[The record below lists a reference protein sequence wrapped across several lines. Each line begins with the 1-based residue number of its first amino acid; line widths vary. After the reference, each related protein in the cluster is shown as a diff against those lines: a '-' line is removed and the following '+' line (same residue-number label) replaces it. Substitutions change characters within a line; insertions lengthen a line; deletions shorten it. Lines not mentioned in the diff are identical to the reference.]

1 MAPTLQHFFPKVM
14 TLSGSAQGY
23 CSDTLGVKYLNLS
36 EDPCLTK
43 TLVISQGA
51 PNEGQNSTI
60 RCDCHFENNTTCHI
74 TRFVL
79 KTFSL
84 PGRLPPNLN
93 KLQYLES
100 IGDIMEIVDPIL
112 EGDFNSDEAVRMIK
126 VALVCTNSSPVDDPP
141 PPSSYTLPLSEDD
154 PPPPSSSYTLPL
166 SVDDPSSSSSSYI
179 YSFFL
184 IFLYASLIFL
194 IAIISNSRSILLAIF
209 LNFVCSVKASG

>member
-1 MAPTLQHFFPKVM
+1 MKDRT
-14 TLSGSAQGY
+14 AQ
-23 CSDTLGVKYLNLS
+23 SDVTVIL
-36 EDPCLTK
+36 K
-43 TLVISQGA
+43 TTPLVISHALSSRHSVFQ
-51 PNEGQNSTI
+51 
-60 RCDCHFENNTTCHI
+60 R
-74 TRFVL
+74 
-79 KTFSL
+79 
-84 PGRLPPNLN
+84 
-93 KLQYLES
+93 
-100 IGDIMEIVDPIL
+100 GDIMEIVDPIL